1 MKKDLSKL
9 EKHLKRSPTDAQGVI
24 SFLKARSHNFEYDFK
39 LDRKRK
45 REKMNS
51 IKRTEK
57 KYDSN

>member
-9 EKHLKRSPTDAQGVI
+9 EKHLERSPTDAQGVI
-24 SFLKARSHNFEYDFK
+24 SFLKARSHNFEYDFN
-39 LDRKRK
+39 LERKRK

-51 IKRTEK
+51 IKRMEK